1 MTRQAAAQKC
11 RSVPVLNVLTRTS
24 RVRLRGRT
32 VTVWDDYER
41 HAVAIAQEWLDYSER
56 LGIDPLATA
65 TVE

>member
-1 MTRQAAAQKC
+1 LSAR
-11 RSVPVLNVLTRTS
+11 PHGD
-24 RVRLRGRT
+24 RLG
-32 VTVWDDYER
+32 DDER